1 MKIIDS
7 DKFVAKLKEE
17 YKLCDK
23 FEGEYRKRT
32 YNPEEKYPEACN
44 SMIDYYM
51 QKKVFLLDM
60 IKMAREEEF

>member
-1 MKIIDS
+1 MKIDS

-23 FEGEYRKRT
+23 FEGEYCART
-32 YNPEEKYPEACN
+32 YNPEEKYREACY

-51 QKKVFLLDM
+51 HKKVFLADM
-60 IKMAREEEF
+60 IKMIREEEF

>member
-17 YKLCDK
+17 YKLCDE

-32 YNPEEKYPEACN
+32 YNPEEKYPEACH

-51 QKKVFLLDM
+51 HKKVFLTDM
-60 IKMAREEEF
+60 IKMIRAEEF

>member
-1 MKIIDS
+1 MKIVDS

-23 FEGEYRKRT
+23 FEGEYRART
-32 YNPEEKYPEACN
+32 YNPEEKYREACH

-51 QKKVFLLDM
+51 QKKVFLVDM
-60 IKMAREEEF
+60 IKMIREEEF